1 MTDLEDLEA
10 EETLDEFTEDEA
22 SEPDLAALIPDNAV
36 AAVCAL
42 RRGMFDYR
50 SSPASRIAAARDVLD
65 IALSWVEN
73 ENRPA
78 PLQPM
83 HWGELL
89 MRYLINEKRV
99 REARK
104 REAALRN
111 SLESTLLEGEK
122 ECLPNEENE
131 EPKNQ
136 ASNRTSAEPATP
148 QETRVLDQQLIMDH
162 ACAALIV
169 VRQATFDYCA
179 PPATRRAAERALRAA
194 KARMAS
200 IEFQRAW
207 RHRYELLGTFLLQ
220 PVPQG
225 NESIARLR
233 GCASKVP
240 GTERIR
246 KERTMSSKSPRA
258 SKRISNGQW
267 ARGAS
272 GNPAG
277 RPVGSRNQSTAFV
290 EQLLLPHQEALV
302 EKTIELALKGDPFAL
317 RLCLERL
324 YPVPKERRI
333 DLPLPEVR
341 NAAEATAALSTIL
354 TGVGEGQIT
363 PGEGAVLAE
372 IVETQ
377 QRLVE
382 AGNAEQSRKELEQ
395 QGKQMEAELAGKVRG
410 LCGPQRPAPEP
421 PSTAQPEA
429 R

>member
-22 SEPDLAALIPDNAV
+22 SEPDLAALIPDNTV

-65 IALSWVEN
+65 IALSRVEN

-78 PLQPM
+78 PFQPM

-148 QETRVLDQQLIMDH
+148 QETRVRDQQLIIDH

-169 VRQATFDYCA
+169 LRQATFDYCA
-179 PPATRRAAERALRAA
+179 PPATRRAAEGAMRAA
-194 KARMAS
+194 KARMAR

-225 NESIARLR
+225 NESVARLR
-233 GCASKVP
+233 GCASESP
-240 GTERIR
+240 WN
-246 KERTMSSKSPRA
+246 RT
-258 SKRISNGQW
+258 N
-267 ARGAS
+267 
-272 GNPAG
+272 
-277 RPVGSRNQSTAFV
+277 
-290 EQLLLPHQEALV
+290 
-302 EKTIELALKGDPFAL
+302 
-317 RLCLERL
+317 
-324 YPVPKERRI
+324 
-333 DLPLPEVR
+333 
-341 NAAEATAALSTIL
+341 
-354 TGVGEGQIT
+354 
-363 PGEGAVLAE
+363 
-372 IVETQ
+372 
-377 QRLVE
+377 
-382 AGNAEQSRKELEQ
+382 
-395 QGKQMEAELAGKVRG
+395 
-410 LCGPQRPAPEP
+410 
-421 PSTAQPEA
+421 
-429 R
+429 

>member
-65 IALSWVEN
+65 IALSRVEN

-148 QETRVLDQQLIMDH
+148 QETRVLDQQLIIDH

-169 VRQATFDYCA
+169 VDD
-179 PPATRRAAERALRAA
+179 
-194 KARMAS
+194 
-200 IEFQRAW
+200 
-207 RHRYELLGTFLLQ
+207 
-220 PVPQG
+220 
-225 NESIARLR
+225 
-233 GCASKVP
+233 
-240 GTERIR
+240 
-246 KERTMSSKSPRA
+246 
-258 SKRISNGQW
+258 
-267 ARGAS
+267 
-272 GNPAG
+272 
-277 RPVGSRNQSTAFV
+277 
-290 EQLLLPHQEALV
+290 QLLVSHPDR
-302 EKTIELALKGDPFAL
+302 KST
-317 RLCLERL
+317 RL
-324 YPVPKERRI
+324 
-333 DLPLPEVR
+333 
-341 NAAEATAALSTIL
+341 N
-354 TGVGEGQIT
+354 
-363 PGEGAVLAE
+363 
-372 IVETQ
+372 
-377 QRLVE
+377 
-382 AGNAEQSRKELEQ
+382 
-395 QGKQMEAELAGKVRG
+395 
-410 LCGPQRPAPEP
+410 
-421 PSTAQPEA
+421 
-429 R
+429 

>member
-131 EPKNQ
+131 EPKTQ

-148 QETRVLDQQLIMDH
+148 QETRVLARNTVHLRTFWWYPVLGAKASPRGHLMNVTTVESTSLATVAYDDARKLLQLEFCSRAIYQYFGVPGAVH
-162 ACAALIV
+162 AAL
-169 VRQATFDYCA
+169 
-179 PPATRRAAERALRAA
+179 LRAPS
-194 KARMAS
+194 KGIYFNRV
-200 IEFQRAW
+200 I
-207 RHRYELLGTFLLQ
+207 
-220 PVPQG
+220 
-225 NESIARLR
+225 R
-233 GCASKVP
+233 GRFP
-240 GTERIR
+240 Y
-246 KERTMSSKSPRA
+246 
-258 SKRISNGQW
+258 
-267 ARGAS
+267 
-272 GNPAG
+272 
-277 RPVGSRNQSTAFV
+277 
-290 EQLLLPHQEALV
+290 ALV
-302 EKTIELALKGDPFAL
+302 WSAQAA
-317 RLCLERL
+317 
-324 YPVPKERRI
+324 VPHAARRS
-333 DLPLPEVR
+333 EC
-341 NAAEATAALSTIL
+341 
-354 TGVGEGQIT
+354 
-363 PGEGAVLAE
+363 
-372 IVETQ
+372 
-377 QRLVE
+377 
-382 AGNAEQSRKELEQ
+382 SR
-395 QGKQMEAELAGKVRG
+395 
-410 LCGPQRPAPEP
+410 
-421 PSTAQPEA
+421 
-429 R
+429 

>member
-148 QETRVLDQQLIMDH
+148 QETRVLARNTVHL
-162 ACAALIV
+162 
-169 VRQATFDYCA
+169 RTFWWY
-179 PPATRRAAERALRAA
+179 PVLGA
-194 KARMAS
+194 KASPRGHLMNVTTVESTSLATVAYDDA
-200 IEFQRAW
+200 RK
-207 RHRYELLGTFLLQ
+207 LLQ
-220 PVPQG
+220 LEFCSRAIYQYFGVP
-225 NESIARLR
+225 A
-233 GCASKVP
+233 ASKTVRRP
-240 GTERIR
+240 RLGCVRR
-246 KERTMSSKSPRA
+246 SCCSPVIYRQGGLAQSQALWVIYKRAGLLAAFLPANRRHA
-258 SKRISNGQW
+258 SK
-267 ARGAS
+267 
-272 GNPAG
+272 
-277 RPVGSRNQSTAFV
+277 
-290 EQLLLPHQEALV
+290 
-302 EKTIELALKGDPFAL
+302 
-317 RLCLERL
+317 
-324 YPVPKERRI
+324 
-333 DLPLPEVR
+333 
-341 NAAEATAALSTIL
+341 
-354 TGVGEGQIT
+354 
-363 PGEGAVLAE
+363 
-372 IVETQ
+372 
-377 QRLVE
+377 
-382 AGNAEQSRKELEQ
+382 
-395 QGKQMEAELAGKVRG
+395 
-410 LCGPQRPAPEP
+410 
-421 PSTAQPEA
+421 
-429 R
+429 

>member
-111 SLESTLLEGEK
+111 SLE
-122 ECLPNEENE
+122 
-131 EPKNQ
+131 
-136 ASNRTSAEPATP
+136 
-148 QETRVLDQQLIMDH
+148 TRVLDQQLIIDH

-169 VRQATFDYCA
+169 LRQATFDYCA
-179 PPATRRAAERALRAA
+179 PPATRRAAERAMRAA
-194 KARMAS
+194 KARMAR

-277 RPVGSRNQSTAFV
+277 RPVGSRNQSTVFV
-290 EQLLLPHQEALV
+290 EQLFLPHQEAPV